1 MKFLLPLFL
10 LCSNLLAQTP
20 AELDKIVRRLSPD
33 LVAST
38 VAIMIGGG
46 SGSGVIVSPD
56 GLVITAAHVT
66 SEPGKQ
72 MKVLLS
78 DGRELP
84 ATSLGVDHGTD
95 GALLKIN
102 APGPFPFRPYLKTK
116 TYNVDDW
123 AIAVGHPGGP
133 IIGRQ
138 APVRLGRITEAGTK
152 SGFAD
157 AITTTAIVISGDSGG
172 PLYNLQGEVIGI
184 NSNISG
190 SWRVNKHVPL
200 PAIVEKWDALLN
212 SESFGRSG
220 AFQESQDTPFDEPYQ
235 ALRDRFEEA
244 LPKYAEK
251 DPEAAELLARPR
263 LLDPHHMQALL
274 DRWEPDPEAPTAP
287 QFGLTLDLAS
297 PEATISAVL
306 PDSPAARAG
315 LVKGEILLTANG
327 EVIVNSISLA
337 HSLKAGGEIT
347 LATRDGKETTL
358 TAAAVPARKHFPQPV
373 AGVIE
378 MIVTDSP
385 DNSPESIRVSQR
397 AFLSSLDELRDL
409 FSNSV
414 LPLKNANRKTLALAT
429 VIHASGQLLTK
440 ASEIEDAEGLVAI
453 FKDQDYP
460 VEILGVD
467 EESDLALIRVLAP
480 GLVGVEWTP
489 DEPEVGQLV
498 LTPTGSSLIAGVITQ
513 PARIAPAMG
522 YELNYTSD
530 EPSAYLGISF
540 SSESTSPVIET
551 IELGSPAD
559 KIGMLEGDEIIEFE
573 GKKISR
579 LEEVA
584 EMIGK
589 KSIGDK
595 VSLTVKRGG
604 DEVELEPILDERPPT
619 SAGTFNRRASQ
630 RDGQLSSLSAR
641 GGPLSDRKN
650 GFPYTLYHDQII
662 KPRHTGSPL
671 VTLEGKVV
679 GINIARSMRHRSL
692 AIPTSEIDDIV
703 ARLRR
708 RADQR

>member
-1 MKFLLPLFL
+1 MKFLLPFL
-10 LCSNLLAQTP
+10 LLITPLAAQTP
-20 AELDKIVRRLSPD
+20 AELDLIVRKLSPD

-38 VAIMIGGG
+38 VAILIGGG
-46 SGSGVIVSPD
+46 SGSGVIVSQD

-72 MKVLLS
+72 MKILLA

-84 ATSLGVDHGTD
+84 ATSLGVDHSTD
-95 GALLKIN
+95 GALLQIN

-116 TYNVDDW
+116 TYKVDDW

-220 AFQESQDTPFDEPYQ
+220 DFQESQETPFDEPYQ
-235 ALRDRFEEA
+235 ALRDRFEET
-244 LPKYAEK
+244 LPKYAEN
-251 DPEAAELLARPR
+251 DPAAAELLARPR

-274 DRWEPDPEAPTAP
+274 DRWEPDPEATTTP
-287 QFGLTLDLAS
+287 QFGLILDLAA
-297 PEATISAVL
+297 PETTVSAVI
-306 PDSPAARAG
+306 PDSPAAQAG
-315 LVKGEILLTANG
+315 FVKGDILLTVNG
-327 EVIVNSISLA
+327 EEISNAITLA
-337 HSLKAGGEIT
+337 RKLKAGGELI
-347 LATRDGKETTL
+347 LATRDGKVATL
-358 TAAAVPARKHFPQPV
+358 TATAVPARKHFPQPV

-385 DNSPESIRVSQR
+385 DNSPESTHVSQR
-397 AFLSSLDELRDL
+397 EFLATLDDLRDQ
-409 FSNSV
+409 FHDFV
-414 LPLKNANRKTLALAT
+414 LPLKNADRQTLALAT
-429 VIHASGQLLTK
+429 VIHESGQLLTK
-440 ASEIEDAEGLVAI
+440 ASEVQDAEGLIAI
-453 FKDQDYP
+453 FREEEHP
-460 VEILGVD
+460 VEIIGVD
-467 EESDLALIRVLAP
+467 EESDIALLRMRIP
-480 GLVGVEWTP
+480 GLVGVTWTI

-498 LTPTGSSLIAGVITQ
+498 LTPTGSFLIAGVITQ

-522 YELNYTSD
+522 YELNYSSD
-530 EPSAYLGISF
+530 EPSAYLGVSF
-540 SSESTSPVIET
+540 SSASTSPIIET

-559 KIGMLEGDEIIEFE
+559 KIGLLEGDEIIEFE
-573 GKKISR
+573 GKKISA
-579 LEEVA
+579 LGEVA

-595 VSLTVKRGG
+595 VTLKIRRG
-604 DEVELEPILDERPPT
+604 EEEIELEPILDERPPA
-619 SAGTFNRRASQ
+619 SAGTFNRSASQ

-641 GGPLSDRKN
+641 GGQLSTRKN
-650 GFPYTLYHDQII
+650 DFPYALYHDQTIN
-662 KPRHTGSPL
+662 PRQTGSPL
-671 VTLEGKVV
+671 VNLKGEVL

-692 AIPTSEIDDIV
+692 AIPTSEINEIV
-703 ARLRR
+703 NKLRSQAVR
-708 RADQR
+708 